1 MLLHRQKC
9 VIKHRNIR
17 HSLRNSPSDCFCQML
32 RIWSLVSQVQILQ
45 TNKKGSRTFRLLH
58 RQKCVIEHRNTR
70 HLLRNSPPD
79 CFCQMLRIWSLVSQ
93 VQILQINKKR
103 KQDIPAAPP
112 AEMRNQAQRYKALA
126 AKQSPGLFLPN
137 AAHLEPRVANSN
149 LVNKQKRKQDIPA
162 TPPAERS
169 NRAQRYKALAA
180 KQSPGLFLPNAAHLE
195 PRVASS
201 NLVNKQKRK
210 QDSLKNVLL
219 PFGRGDKN
227 IGTKFGF
234 AAGFLP
240 YCTATVLQRR
250 YCPQGSASL
259 FLSPGSIFLRS
270 IRGKLLH
277 IGVCRL
283 CVLILIIGEHIAV
296 GV

>member
-1 MLLHRQKC
+1 MLHRQKG

-17 HSLRNSPSDCFCQML
+17 HS
-32 RIWSLVSQVQILQ
+32 
-45 TNKKGSRTFRLLH
+45 
-58 RQKCVIEHRNTR
+58 
-70 HLLRNSPPD
+70 LRNSPPD

-103 KQDIPAAPP
+103 KQDI
-112 AEMRNQAQRYKALA
+112 
-126 AKQSPGLFLPN
+126 
-137 AAHLEPRVANSN
+137 
-149 LVNKQKRKQDIPA
+149 
-162 TPPAERS
+162 
-169 NRAQRYKALAA
+169 
-180 KQSPGLFLPNAAHLE
+180 
-195 PRVASS
+195 
-201 NLVNKQKRK
+201 
-210 QDSLKNVLL
+210 LKNVLL

-259 FLSPGSIFLRS
+259 FLSPGSIFLRG
-270 IRGKLLH
+270 IRDKLLH

-283 CVLILIIGEHIAV
+283 CVLIFII
-296 GV
+296 

>member
-1 MLLHRQKC
+1 MLLRWRK
-9 VIKHRNIR
+9 KTADHRNIR
-17 HSLRNSPSDCFCQML
+17 HLKPRVASSN
-32 RIWSLVSQVQILQ
+32 LV
-45 TNKKGSRTFRLLH
+45 NK
-58 RQKCVIEHRNTR
+58 Q
-70 HLLRNSPPD
+70 
-79 CFCQMLRIWSLVSQ
+79 
-93 VQILQINKKR
+93 KR

-112 AEMRNQAQRYKALA
+112 AEMRNRAQKYKALA
-126 AKQSPGLFLPN
+126 AKQSHGLFLPN
-137 AAHLEPRVANSN
+137 ASHLEPRVASSN
-149 LVNKQKRKQDIPA
+149 LVNEQKRKQDIPA
-162 TPPAERS
+162 APPAERS
-169 NRAQRYKALAA
+169 NQAQKHKALAA

-210 QDSLKNVLL
+210 QHILKNVLL

-259 FLSPGSIFLRS
+259 FLSPGSIFLRG
-270 IRGKLLH
+270 IRDKLLH

-283 CVLILIIGEHIAV
+283 CVLIFII
-296 GV
+296 

>member
-17 HSLRNSPSDCFCQML
+17 HSLRNSPS
-32 RIWSLVSQVQILQ
+32 
-45 TNKKGSRTFRLLH
+45 
-58 RQKCVIEHRNTR
+58 
-70 HLLRNSPPD
+70 D

-137 AAHLEPRVANSN
+137 AAHLEPRVASSN
-149 LVNKQKRKQDIPA
+149 LVNKQKRKQDI
-162 TPPAERS
+162 
-169 NRAQRYKALAA
+169 
-180 KQSPGLFLPNAAHLE
+180 
-195 PRVASS
+195 
-201 NLVNKQKRK
+201 
-210 QDSLKNVLL
+210 LKNVLL

-259 FLSPGSIFLRS
+259 FLSPGSIFLRG
-270 IRGKLLH
+270 IRDKLLH

-283 CVLILIIGEHIAV
+283 CVLIFII
-296 GV
+296 